1 MNRVGI
7 PIRKTS
13 AIFWAMGALLFS
25 PPFEAL
31 PATPHL
37 TGPPASQSG
46 TPELGFGENSIGVE
60 AKRRQ
65 GGRGEATSLSSVDQ
79 ADDPYQYMADLQ
91 CHDEVDSLNLGC
103 LPGRLSCPPREEGGA
118 KGIPVVWKMAPKGIT
133 EPEWSDWKPT
143 GDGPTCLYDER
154 PEDLLP
160 RIAARVL
167 NDFRQLPV
175 AAGTVS
181 GQPSPHTL
189 LGAETNYFAEASEQQ
204 FDVTI
209 LGQRVHIIATPFEY
223 TWNYGDGVV
232 VGPEA
237 SAGGPLPED
246 RWGEKTRTSHVY
258 AQTGDF
264 NVVLTTHFR
273 GTYSV
278 NGGPPLPIPGQGDF
292 SSAPLTTSVWR
303 SITRHYA
310 DNCLENP
317 HGDGCPRV
325 PAR

>member
-1 MNRVGI
+1 MRQVQQQGTVRSVLVVVTMLMLLLVMPEAKAKVDEDVGWTNAG
-7 PIRKTS
+7 PKAQVYVYDQQTGE
-13 AIFWAMGALLFS
+13 F
-25 PPFEAL
+25 L
-31 PATPHL
+31 PAPH
-37 TGPPASQSG
+37 G
-46 TPELGFGENSIGVE
+46 
-60 AKRRQ
+60 
-65 GGRGEATSLSSVDQ
+65 SVTE
-79 ADDPYQYMADLQ
+79 DPYQYMADLQ
-91 CHDEVDSLNLGC
+91 CHEEVDSFNLGC
-103 LPGRLSCPPREEGGA
+103 LPGRLECPAREEGGE
-118 KGIPVVWKMAPKGIT
+118 KGIAVVWKMAPKGISN
-133 EPEWSDWKPT
+133 PEWSDWKPT

-160 RIAARVL
+160 RIAARIV

-175 AAGTVS
+175 AAGRVS

-189 LGAETNYFAEASEQQ
+189 LGAETNFFAEASEQQ

-232 VGPEA
+232 VGPQV

-258 AQTGDF
+258 SQTGDF

-303 SITRHYA
+303 SVTRHYA

-317 HGDGCPRV
+317 HGDGCPGV
-325 PAR
+325 AAR

>member
-1 MNRVGI
+1 MLWAQLAASS
-7 PIRKTS
+7 TS
-13 AIFWAMGALLFS
+13 SLVALSILTMVTSEQTPQPTS
-25 PPFEAL
+25 P
-31 PATPHL
+31 PATPPIVIGYEEKGLNLSDTHWTYDNQ
-37 TGPPASQSG
+37 TGRLQPAPPG
-46 TPELGFGENSIGVE
+46 LETE
-60 AKRRQ
+60 
-65 GGRGEATSLSSVDQ
+65 
-79 ADDPYQYMADLQ
+79 DPYQYMADLQ
-91 CHDEVDSLNLGC
+91 CHEELDSFNLGC
-103 LPGRLSCPPREEGGA
+103 LPGRLECPAREDGGE
-118 KGIPVVWKMAPKGIT
+118 KGIPVVWKMAPKGISN
-133 EPEWSDWKPT
+133 PEWSDWKPT

-160 RIAARVL
+160 RIAARIL
-167 NDFRQLPV
+167 NDFRQLPI
-175 AAGTVS
+175 AAGKVS

-189 LGAETNYFAEASEQQ
+189 LGAETNFFAEASEQQ

-223 TWNYGDGVV
+223 TWSYGDGVV
-232 VGPEA
+232 VGPQA

-303 SITRHYA
+303 SVTRHYA

-317 HGDGCPRV
+317 HGDGCPGA

>member
-1 MNRVGI
+1 MKVIASGGLILALGLFQPQIARAEVSDNGDYGG
-7 PIRKTS
+7 S
-13 AIFWAMGALLFS
+13 ASYTQYGLKAELWRTDPETGSLVPA
-25 PPFEAL
+25 PPGYVSE
-31 PATPHL
+31 
-37 TGPPASQSG
+37 
-46 TPELGFGENSIGVE
+46 
-60 AKRRQ
+60 
-65 GGRGEATSLSSVDQ
+65 
-79 ADDPYQYMADLQ
+79 DPYQYMADLQ
-91 CHDEVDSLNLGC
+91 CHDELDSLNLGC
-103 LPGRLSCPPREEGGA
+103 LPGQLDCPAREEGGEE
-118 KGIPVVWKMAPKGIT
+118 GVPVIWKMAPRGISN
-133 EPEWSDWKPT
+133 PEWSQWKPT
-143 GDGPTCLYDER
+143 GDGPMCLYDER

-232 VGPEA
+232 VGPQA
-237 SAGGPLPED
+237 SAGGPLPEV

-303 SITRHYA
+303 SVTRHYA

-317 HGDGCPRV
+317 HGDGCPGAPGR
-325 PAR
+325 